1 MVCHSAGDRGRSAIN
16 QSYYTRLIEG
26 IEGMKRK
33 DDEETKDRIG
43 KDGYGYLFERIVG
56 YNIALN
62 DIKENLIKPLYGKK

>member
-1 MVCHSAGDRGRSAIN
+1 
-16 QSYYTRLIEG
+16 
-26 IEGMKRK
+26 MKRK

-62 DIKENLIKPLYGKK
+62 DIKENLIKPLYGKE